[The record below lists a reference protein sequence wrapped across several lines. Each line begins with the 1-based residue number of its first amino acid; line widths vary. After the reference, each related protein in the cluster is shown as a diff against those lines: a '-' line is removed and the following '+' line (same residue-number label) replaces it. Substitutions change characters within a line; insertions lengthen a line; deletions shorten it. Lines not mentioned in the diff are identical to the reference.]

1 MGIVRLRIFDD
12 HFVAVK
18 TVKFFGVL
26 NEEAVAQYCFRGI
39 IVLLVIESVH
49 ASEVRDVTF
58 CGNAGASEKDDVVA
72 LFDPFF

>member
-1 MGIVRLRIFDD
+1 MGIVRLRMFND

-18 TVKFFGVL
+18 TVKFLGVL
-26 NEEAVAQYCFRGI
+26 NEEAVAQYRFGGI

-49 ASEVRDVTF
+49 ASKVRDIAF
-58 CGNAGASEKDDVVA
+58 RGNAGASEKDDVVA